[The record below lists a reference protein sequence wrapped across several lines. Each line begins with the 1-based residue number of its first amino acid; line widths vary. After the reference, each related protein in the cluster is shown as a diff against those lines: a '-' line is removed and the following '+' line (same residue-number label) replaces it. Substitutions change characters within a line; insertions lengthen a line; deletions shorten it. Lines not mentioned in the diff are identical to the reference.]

1 MKYTIGI
8 DLGGT
13 TMTAGLVDEDYN
25 IVGKITRPT
34 RLPRP
39 AQDLEQ
45 ALADL
50 CRAVAKDCKIDFAD
64 VSYVG
69 IGTPGSVNFTTG
81 FVGYNTN
88 FGYYDWNLG
97 PDLEALLGCKVYVE
111 NDANAAAFGE
121 YIAGGAK
128 GFKDAV
134 VITLGTGIGSG
145 IILGGKILRG
155 FNFAAGEMGHTVIVK
170 GGRKCNCGRYGC
182 WERYASSRALSEDA
196 REAMTRHPES
206 MMWKLAG
213 DIDHVNAKIPFDA
226 MEAGDATAKAVV
238 DNWIEYVACGISNVV
253 NTFEPEAICIG
264 GGVSNQ
270 GETLLAPAGMMLS
283 ALCNTAQK
291 ESLAGLEFAFGIPGT
306 VGGAVYMNAGAYGGE
321 IKDVLTAVTFLD
333 ENLHLQTLPVQ
344 ELQLG
349 YRTSIFER
357 CSWCILEAE
366 FTLHPGDA
374 QEIRTAMQEYMR
386 RRKEK
391 QPLEYPSAG
400 STFKRPVGQF
410 AGKLI
415 EDCGLRG
422 FRVGGAAI
430 SEKHCGFVVN
440 LGNATCADV
449 VSLTEQVR
457 QIVLEKTGCTLEREI
472 RVVE

>member
-13 TMTAGLVDEDYN
+13 TMTAGLVDEAYN

-134 VITLGTGIGSG
+134 VITLGRSPR
-145 IILGGKILRG
+145 LR
-155 FNFAAGEMGHTVIVK
+155 
-170 GGRKCNCGRYGC
+170 R
-182 WERYASSRALSEDA
+182 SSRSGRSTSSKGWDKPNSG
-196 REAMTRHPES
+196 TRTDSRNERVLCV
-206 MMWKLAG
+206 KLARAS
-213 DIDHVNAKIPFDA
+213 DSA
-226 MEAGDATAKAVV
+226 
-238 DNWIEYVACGISNVV
+238 VACESSRCR
-253 NTFEPEAICIG
+253 A
-264 GGVSNQ
+264 
-270 GETLLAPAGMMLS
+270 MLS
-283 ALCNTAQK
+283 VA
-291 ESLAGLEFAFGIPGT
+291 
-306 VGGAVYMNAGAYGGE
+306 
-321 IKDVLTAVTFLD
+321 
-333 ENLHLQTLPVQ
+333 
-344 ELQLG
+344 
-349 YRTSIFER
+349 
-357 CSWCILEAE
+357 
-366 FTLHPGDA
+366 
-374 QEIRTAMQEYMR
+374 R
-386 RRKEK
+386 RRRLGRHVQSREPSPLASERIREK
-391 QPLEYPSAG
+391 PSLPSRRA
-400 STFKRPVGQF
+400 KP
-410 AGKLI
+410 
-415 EDCGLRG
+415 
-422 FRVGGAAI
+422 
-430 SEKHCGFVVN
+430 
-440 LGNATCADV
+440 
-449 VSLTEQVR
+449 
-457 QIVLEKTGCTLEREI
+457 
-472 RVVE
+472 

>member
-1 MKYTIGI
+1 MPETTPHQPQRQFTHLHLHTEYSLLDGACRIDRLFDYIKQLGQTAVAITDHGVMYGCVAFYDAAKAAGIKPIIGCEVYVATRTRFDTVSYTHLDVYKRQIYRRRNLMKYTIGI

-13 TMTAGLVDEDYN
+13 TMTAGLVDEAYN

-270 GETLLAPAGMMLS
+270 GETLLAPIRKYVEEETKNITTGKMPAIR
-283 ALCNTAQK
+283 AC
-291 ESLAGLEFAFGIPGT
+291 
-306 VGGAVYMNAGAYGGE
+306 
-321 IKDVLTAVTFLD
+321 VLT
-333 ENLHLQTLPVQ
+333 N
-344 ELQLG
+344 
-349 YRTSIFER
+349 
-357 CSWCILEAE
+357 
-366 FTLHPGDA
+366 DA
-374 QEIRTAMQEYMR
+374 GVI
-386 RRKEK
+386 
-391 QPLEYPSAG
+391 
-400 STFKRPVGQF
+400 
-410 AGKLI
+410 
-415 EDCGLRG
+415 
-422 FRVGGAAI
+422 GAAALANSI
-430 SEKHCGFVVN
+430 S
-440 LGNATCADV
+440 
-449 VSLTEQVR
+449 VSYTHLR
-457 QIVLEKTGCTLEREI
+457 QLWLCL
-472 RVVE
+472 

>member
-13 TMTAGLVDEDYN
+13 TMTAGLVDEAYN

-134 VITLGTGIGSG
+134 VPAL
-145 IILGGKILRG
+145 
-155 FNFAAGEMGHTVIVK
+155 AA
-170 GGRKCNCGRYGC
+170 
-182 WERYASSRALSEDA
+182 ALSWAA
-196 REAMTRHPES
+196 RFCAAS
-206 MMWKLAG
+206 
-213 DIDHVNAKIPFDA
+213 
-226 MEAGDATAKAVV
+226 
-238 DNWIEYVACGISNVV
+238 
-253 NTFEPEAICIG
+253 
-264 GGVSNQ
+264 
-270 GETLLAPAGMMLS
+270 
-283 ALCNTAQK
+283 
-291 ESLAGLEFAFGIPGT
+291 
-306 VGGAVYMNAGAYGGE
+306 
-321 IKDVLTAVTFLD
+321 
-333 ENLHLQTLPVQ
+333 TLP
-344 ELQLG
+344 LA
-349 YRTSIFER
+349 R
-357 CSWCILEAE
+357 W
-366 FTLHPGDA
+366 
-374 QEIRTAMQEYMR
+374 
-386 RRKEK
+386 
-391 QPLEYPSAG
+391 
-400 STFKRPVGQF
+400 
-410 AGKLI
+410 
-415 EDCGLRG
+415 
-422 FRVGGAAI
+422 AI
-430 SEKHCGFVVN
+430 P
-440 LGNATCADV
+440 
-449 VSLTEQVR
+449 
-457 QIVLEKTGCTLEREI
+457 
-472 RVVE
+472 

>member
-1 MKYTIGI
+1 MSKYTIGI

-13 TMTAGLVDEDYN
+13 TMTAGIVNENYE
-25 IVGKITRPT
+25 IVGKLTWAT

-39 AQDLEQ
+39 AEDLEK

-50 CRAVAKDCKIDFAD
+50 CRTVAQDNKVDFAT
-64 VSYVG
+64 SNM
-69 IGTPGSVNFTTG
+69 SHRHARQRELTTG
-81 FVGYNTN
+81 FVGFNTN

-111 NDANAAAFGE
+111 NDANAAAYGE

-128 GFKDAV
+128 GYNDAV

-270 GETLLAPAGMMLS
+270 GETLLAPIRKYVEEETKNITTGKMPAIR
-283 ALCNTAQK
+283 AC
-291 ESLAGLEFAFGIPGT
+291 
-306 VGGAVYMNAGAYGGE
+306 
-321 IKDVLTAVTFLD
+321 VLT
-333 ENLHLQTLPVQ
+333 N
-344 ELQLG
+344 
-349 YRTSIFER
+349 
-357 CSWCILEAE
+357 
-366 FTLHPGDA
+366 DA
-374 QEIRTAMQEYMR
+374 GVI
-386 RRKEK
+386 
-391 QPLEYPSAG
+391 
-400 STFKRPVGQF
+400 
-410 AGKLI
+410 
-415 EDCGLRG
+415 
-422 FRVGGAAI
+422 GAAALANSI
-430 SEKHCGFVVN
+430 
-440 LGNATCADV
+440 
-449 VSLTEQVR
+449 
-457 QIVLEKTGCTLEREI
+457 
-472 RVVE
+472 

>member
-13 TMTAGLVDEDYN
+13 TMTAGLVDEAYN

-182 WERYASSRALSEDA
+182 FLPCSFGGCPRSDDPAP
-196 REAMTRHPES
+196 REHDVET
-206 MMWKLAG
+206 
-213 DIDHVNAKIPFDA
+213 
-226 MEAGDATAKAVV
+226 
-238 DNWIEYVACGISNVV
+238 
-253 NTFEPEAICIG
+253 G
-264 GGVSNQ
+264 GG
-270 GETLLAPAGMMLS
+270 
-283 ALCNTAQK
+283 
-291 ESLAGLEFAFGIPGT
+291 
-306 VGGAVYMNAGAYGGE
+306 Y
-321 IKDVLTAVTFLD
+321 
-333 ENLHLQTLPVQ
+333 
-344 ELQLG
+344 
-349 YRTSIFER
+349 
-357 CSWCILEAE
+357 
-366 FTLHPGDA
+366 
-374 QEIRTAMQEYMR
+374 
-386 RRKEK
+386 
-391 QPLEYPSAG
+391 
-400 STFKRPVGQF
+400 
-410 AGKLI
+410 
-415 EDCGLRG
+415 
-422 FRVGGAAI
+422 
-430 SEKHCGFVVN
+430 
-440 LGNATCADV
+440 
-449 VSLTEQVR
+449 
-457 QIVLEKTGCTLEREI
+457 
-472 RVVE
+472 

>member
-134 VITLGTGIGSG
+134 VITLGTGIGQRHYPGRQDSARLQLCRWRDG
-145 IILGGKILRG
+145 PYRDCKGWTQVQLRPLRLLGTLCFLPRS
-155 FNFAAGEMGHTVIVK
+155 F
-170 GGRKCNCGRYGC
+170 GGCPRSDDP
-182 WERYASSRALSEDA
+182 AP
-196 REAMTRHPES
+196 REHDVET
-206 MMWKLAG
+206 
-213 DIDHVNAKIPFDA
+213 
-226 MEAGDATAKAVV
+226 
-238 DNWIEYVACGISNVV
+238 
-253 NTFEPEAICIG
+253 G
-264 GGVSNQ
+264 GG
-270 GETLLAPAGMMLS
+270 
-283 ALCNTAQK
+283 
-291 ESLAGLEFAFGIPGT
+291 
-306 VGGAVYMNAGAYGGE
+306 Y
-321 IKDVLTAVTFLD
+321 
-333 ENLHLQTLPVQ
+333 
-344 ELQLG
+344 
-349 YRTSIFER
+349 
-357 CSWCILEAE
+357 
-366 FTLHPGDA
+366 
-374 QEIRTAMQEYMR
+374 
-386 RRKEK
+386 
-391 QPLEYPSAG
+391 
-400 STFKRPVGQF
+400 
-410 AGKLI
+410 
-415 EDCGLRG
+415 
-422 FRVGGAAI
+422 
-430 SEKHCGFVVN
+430 
-440 LGNATCADV
+440 
-449 VSLTEQVR
+449 
-457 QIVLEKTGCTLEREI
+457 
-472 RVVE
+472 

>member
-13 TMTAGLVDEDYN
+13 TMTAGLVDEAYN

-145 IILGGKILRG
+145 IILGGSLWPGING
-155 FNFAAGEMGHTVIVK
+155 AAAEFGHMTIDYD
-170 GGRKCNCGRYGC
+170 GLPCNCGRRGC
-182 WERYASSRALSEDA
+182 VEAMASANALIAQA
-196 REAMTRHPES
+196 RERMRKHPES
-206 MMWKLAG
+206 LLWSLCGGNAAKVEAKTVFDGAAAG
-213 DIDHVNAKIPFDA
+213 D
-226 MEAGDATAKAVV
+226 ETARELLDVYITYLAEGITNIINVFQPAVLCV
-238 DNWIEYVACGISNVV
+238 
-253 NTFEPEAICIG
+253 G
-264 GGVSNQ
+264 GGVSRA
-270 GETLLAPAGMMLS
+270 GEVLLRPLREEVARRVYSRNSKRNTRIELAKLGNDAG
-283 ALCNTAQK
+283 
-291 ESLAGLEFAFGIPGT
+291 
-306 VGGAVYMNAGAYGGE
+306 
-321 IKDVLTAVTFLD
+321 
-333 ENLHLQTLPVQ
+333 
-344 ELQLG
+344 
-349 YRTSIFER
+349 
-357 CSWCILEAE
+357 IL
-366 FTLHPGDA
+366 
-374 QEIRTAMQEYMR
+374 
-386 RRKEK
+386 
-391 QPLEYPSAG
+391 
-400 STFKRPVGQF
+400 
-410 AGKLI
+410 
-415 EDCGLRG
+415 
-422 FRVGGAAI
+422 GAALLG
-430 SEKHCGFVVN
+430 SGRQKHEKP
-440 LGNATCADV
+440 L
-449 VSLTEQVR
+449 
-457 QIVLEKTGCTLEREI
+457 
-472 RVVE
+472 